1 MTISIAKINGLELLQ
16 EALNPKRI
24 KKDISL
30 GVGRAALAI
39 HSELRLAVQRHYRA
53 PGDLDSVLIGKA
65 AKVQDFGRNV
75 IKGELSYSQPSINLS
90 RYMNR
95 LRPIKGNIGP
105 GDKVH
110 DGWVHFVEII
120 RGRIKVVYGKTN
132 RGGFTSRDAKGNL
145 VRRYRQDSEGNNI
158 GPGRSIMLERQ
169 SSKRLPVKPLF
180 GPTLAALAMHM
191 YDHDTKVHQ
200 AKKKAEQIIIDSIDF
215 L

>member
-75 IKGELSYSQPSINLS
+75 IRGELSYSQPSINLS

-132 RGGFTSRDAKGNL
+132 RGGFTP
-145 VRRYRQDSEGNNI
+145 RRADGSLARLGRQGKAIMFERTSE
-158 GPGRSIMLERQ
+158 
-169 SSKRLPVKPLF
+169 KRYPIKPLF